1 MIQIT
6 TKGFVK
12 GVCNTVHPVT
22 FSVMRG
28 NQGKGESI
36 MRQIITVDE
45 DKCVGCSACVRAC
58 PINANKISLKADSK
72 DQFVTTIDTTA
83 CISCGECV

>member
-1 MIQIT
+1 
-6 TKGFVK
+6 
-12 GVCNTVHPVT
+12 
-22 FSVMRG
+22 
-28 NQGKGESI
+28 

-58 PINANKISLKADSK
+58 PVNANKISLKADSK

-83 CISCGECV
+83 CISCGECVKACSNGARGYIDD